1 MSLKNLA
8 DEQHDQN
15 VKTHTDLW
23 LYIIEKYKNEPSRA
37 IVGLGDLVASP
48 LIELSSWGFPTFYVN
63 FGYDTIEESKKMAE
77 KFAGEFQRYYNID
90 YFKDCPRG
98 AVITFIGIVEYLNE
112 RDMFRWLDL
121 LLRRS
126 VEIVF
131 AVPID
136 RDWNRL
142 LSGRYDTLI
151 NKYRNSNYYLISL
164 TKKYD
169 QSKKFRREVE
179 ERRKDTKANSKTQV
193 LREK

>member
-1 MSLKNLA
+1 MSLTNLA

-23 LYIIEKYKNEPSRA
+23 LYIIEKYKNDPSRA
-37 IVGLGDLVASP
+37 IVGLGDLVVSP
-48 LIELSSWGFPTFYVN
+48 LIELSNWGFPTFYVN
-63 FGYDTIEESKKMAE
+63 FGYDSIEESKKMAE
-77 KFAGEFQRYYNID
+77 KFAGEFQKFYNID

-98 AVITFIGIVEYLNE
+98 AIITFIGIVEYLND

-126 VEIVF
+126 VEVVF

-151 NKYRNSNYYLISL
+151 NKYRNGNYYLISL
-164 TKKYD
+164 TKKYEP
-169 QSKKFRREVE
+169 KKLRREVE
-179 ERRKDTKANSKTQV
+179 ERRKDTKANSKTKV